1 MATDKYRVKEEKMQ
15 TILQETKFIMNKYNI
30 KANKNLGQNF
40 LISQETVNHIIES
53 SKIGKQDL
61 IIEIGPGAGALTKE
75 LVKKES
81 DVICFEIDTRLKE
94 ILEQID
100 NNKLTIVFKDFLS
113 ININEYIDQN
123 KYKNLYFVGNL
134 PYYITTAIINK
145 IVKESNPYEITIM
158 VQKEVADR
166 FSAKPGT
173 KDYSSISIFLQYN
186 FDIERVCN
194 VSKTCFEPVPKVDSS
209 VIKFKRNKKISAND
223 EEKFYK
229 LIKDSFTQKR
239 KNLKNNLKGYDL
251 NKIQMILKKYDKDLT
266 ARAEQL
272 SIEEFIDISNNI

>member
-1 MATDKYRVKEEKMQ
+1 M
-15 TILQETKFIMNKYNI
+15 KFDYK
-30 KANKNLGQNF
+30 KSLGQNF
-40 LISQETVNHIIES
+40 LKDKNIIK
-53 SKIGKQDL
+53 KIADSINPTEEDL

-75 LVKKES
+75 LVKKKSE
-81 DVICFEIDTRLKE
+81 VICFEIDTRLKE
-94 ILEQID
+94 ILEQI
-100 NNKLTIVFKDFLS
+100 NSEKLTIIFKDFLS
-113 ININEYIDQN
+113 IKINEYIDQN

-166 FSAKPGT
+166 FSAKPET

-239 KNLKNNLKGYDL
+239 KNLRKNLKKYDL
-251 NKIQMILKKYDKDLT
+251 NKIQAILKKYDKDLT

>member
-1 MATDKYRVKEEKMQ
+1 M
-15 TILQETKFIMNKYNI
+15 KFNYK
-30 KANKNLGQNF
+30 KSLGQNF
-40 LISQETVNHIIES
+40 LKDKNIIK
-53 SKIGKQDL
+53 KIADSINPTEEDL

-75 LVKKES
+75 LVKKKSE
-81 DVICFEIDTRLKE
+81 VICFEIDTRLKE
-94 ILEQID
+94 ILEEI
-100 NNKLTIVFKDFLS
+100 NSEKLTIIFKDFLS
-113 ININEYIDQN
+113 IKINEYIDQN

-239 KNLKNNLKGYDL
+239 KNLRNNLKGYDL
-251 NKIQMILKKYDKDLT
+251 NKIQAILKKYDKDLT

-272 SIEEFIDISNNI
+272 SIEEFVDISNNI

>member
-1 MATDKYRVKEEKMQ
+1 M
-15 TILQETKFIMNKYNI
+15 KFDYK
-30 KANKNLGQNF
+30 KSLGQNF
-40 LISQETVNHIIES
+40 LKDKNIIN
-53 SKIGKQDL
+53 KIANSINPTKDDL

-239 KNLKNNLKGYDL
+239 KNLRNNLKGYDL
-251 NKIQMILKKYDKDLT
+251 NKIQAILKKYDKDLT

-272 SIEEFIDISNNI
+272 SIEEFVDISNNI

>member
-1 MATDKYRVKEEKMQ
+1 M
-15 TILQETKFIMNKYNI
+15 KFDYK
-30 KANKNLGQNF
+30 KSLGQNF
-40 LISQETVNHIIES
+40 LKAKNIIN
-53 SKIGKQDL
+53 KIADSINPTKKDL

-94 ILEQID
+94 MLEQID
-100 NNKLTIVFKDFLS
+100 NNKLTVVFKDFLS
-113 ININEYIDQN
+113 ININDYIDQT

-173 KDYSSISIFLQYN
+173 KDYGSISVFLQYN

-209 VIKFKRNKKISAND
+209 VIKFKKNKKIKA
-223 EEKFYK
+223 
-229 LIKDSFTQKR
+229 R
-239 KNLKNNLKGYDL
+239 K
-251 NKIQMILKKYDKDLT
+251 IL
-266 ARAEQL
+266 
-272 SIEEFIDISNNI
+272 

>member
-1 MATDKYRVKEEKMQ
+1 M
-15 TILQETKFIMNKYNI
+15 KFDYK
-30 KANKNLGQNF
+30 KSLGQNF
-40 LISQETVNHIIES
+40 LKDKNIIN
-53 SKIGKQDL
+53 KIANSINPTKDDL

>member
-1 MATDKYRVKEEKMQ
+1 M
-15 TILQETKFIMNKYNI
+15 KFDYK
-30 KANKNLGQNF
+30 KSLGQNF
-40 LISQETVNHIIES
+40 LKDKNIIN
-53 SKIGKQDL
+53 KIAASINPTKEDL

-100 NNKLTIVFKDFLS
+100 NNKLRVVFKDFLS
-113 ININEYIDQN
+113 ININDYIDQN

-173 KDYSSISIFLQYN
+173 KDYSSISVFLQYN

-209 VIKFKRNKKISAND
+209 VIKFKRNKKIKANN

-239 KNLKNNLKGYDL
+239 KNLRNNLKI
-251 NKIQMILKKYDKDLT
+251 NRRI
-266 ARAEQL
+266 
-272 SIEEFIDISNNI
+272 

>member
-1 MATDKYRVKEEKMQ
+1 M
-15 TILQETKFIMNKYNI
+15 KFDYK
-30 KANKNLGQNF
+30 KSLGQNF
-40 LISQETVNHIIES
+40 LKDKNIIK
-53 SKIGKQDL
+53 KIADSINPTEEDL

-75 LVKKES
+75 LVKKKSE
-81 DVICFEIDTRLKE
+81 VICFEIDTRLKE
-94 ILEQID
+94 ILEQI
-100 NNKLTIVFKDFLS
+100 NSEKLTIIFKDFLS
-113 ININEYIDQN
+113 IKINEYIDQN

-239 KNLKNNLKGYDL
+239 KNLRNNLKGYDL
-251 NKIQMILKKYDKDLT
+251 NKIQAILKKYDKDFT

-272 SIEEFIDISNNI
+272 SIEEFVDISNNI